1 MWCFVYFCVFDIFPL
16 PFLSCLKLEVGV
28 GGSRA
33 LLQGGHLESFFAR
46 LSCSTP
52 SPWNKACCV
61 FAACEVPTAPM

>member
-16 PFLSCLKLEVGV
+16 PFLSWLKLEVGV

-46 LSCSTP
+46 LLLHPLSMEQSVLCL
-52 SPWNKACCV
+52 CCL
-61 FAACEVPTAPM
+61 